1 MKKQLL
7 SFACMVTGIIGV
19 ALVSCKKTKDV
30 NTVPPNIPAPDTT
43 ALKNAGASFPIGAGI
58 NFTLM
63 TGNASYASVVKSQFS
78 AVTFEYQ
85 MKHGAIVQDDG
96 SFNFTN
102 TDQLV
107 GLVNG
112 DGLAVYG
119 HCLAWYQ
126 NNNGNYLR
134 SLLTA
139 GTPGPSLIQNGSFE
153 NGSGNSF
160 TNWFTQATG
169 GGAATFAA
177 DMADPEDGKTD
188 LEVGVTVPAANIYQI
203 QVVNDAWTAQVGKQ
217 YQISFYARSNG
228 GGSFRVVS
236 QGTTYYEQ
244 QIINPGNA
252 WTQYNF
258 LVTPTETAPQVKFQF
273 GTAGDYFID
282 NVSVSDLSQSTP
294 PTYAQIQARIDTA
307 LKGWVNAEV
316 THYKTQVGAWDAV
329 NEAISDGTGVLR
341 NNPNPGTTT
350 GDIFY
355 WAEYLGRAYVAK
367 TFQYAHAANPNAL
380 LFINDYNLESDAVKL
395 DSLLALVGELQ
406 AQQVPISGIGTQMH
420 ISINTSQA
428 GIDQAFI
435 KLAATGLKI
444 RVSELDI
451 RIDPNNTSGFAANT
465 DLYQQQAAM
474 YHYVVSSYLRNVPQ
488 AQRYGMT
495 VWDITDND
503 RLDPSPACTM
513 WISQPCLTV
522 IMAKSRLSIVICRGW
537 RGNDH

>member
-1 MKKQLL
+1 MKRKCL
-7 SFACMVTGIIGV
+7 FVCIATGMMAIGYI
-19 ALVSCKKTKDV
+19 SCKKAKEV

-63 TGNASYASVVKSQFS
+63 TGNASYASLVKSQFS

-85 MKHGAIVQDDG
+85 MKNGAIVQDDG
-96 SFNFTN
+96 SFNFTG

-107 GLVNG
+107 SLVNG
-112 DGLAVYG
+112 DGLSVYG

-139 GTPGPSLIQNGSFE
+139 GTP
-153 NGSGNSF
+153 
-160 TNWFTQATG
+160 
-169 GGAATFAA
+169 
-177 DMADPEDGKTD
+177 
-188 LEVGVTVPAANIYQI
+188 
-203 QVVNDAWTAQVGKQ
+203 
-217 YQISFYARSNG
+217 
-228 GGSFRVVS
+228 
-236 QGTTYYEQ
+236 
-244 QIINPGNA
+244 
-252 WTQYNF
+252 
-258 LVTPTETAPQVKFQF
+258 
-273 GTAGDYFID
+273 
-282 NVSVSDLSQSTP
+282 
-294 PTYAQIQARIDTA
+294 TYAQIQARIDTA
-307 LKGWVNAEV
+307 LKTWVTAEV
-316 THYKTQVGAWDAV
+316 TRYKTQVGAWDAV
-329 NEAISDGTGVLR
+329 NEAINDGTGVLR
-341 NNPNPGTTT
+341 DNPTPGTTT

-367 TFQYAHAANPNAL
+367 TFQYAHDANPDAL

-395 DSLLALVGELQ
+395 DSLLALVGQLQ
-406 AQQVPISGIGTQMH
+406 AQQAPISGIGTQMH

-503 RLDPSPACTM
+503 SWIVTSLHDVDFPTLFDGNYGKKPAYY
-513 WISQPCLTV
+513 SYLQGLEG
-522 IMAKSRLSIVICRGW
+522 K
-537 RGNDH
+537 